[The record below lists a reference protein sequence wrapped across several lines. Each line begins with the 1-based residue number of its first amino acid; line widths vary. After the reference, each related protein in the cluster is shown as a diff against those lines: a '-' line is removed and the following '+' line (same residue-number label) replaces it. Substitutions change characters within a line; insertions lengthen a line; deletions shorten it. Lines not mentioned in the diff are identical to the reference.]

1 MIDRRSFIKVDVFV
15 PAPGPLG
22 TGQLDRRVH
31 LEIFAGMAPVPIL
44 TAEDI
49 VLQKLRWFQLGGE
62 LSDRQ
67 WRDVLSVLRGS
78 RADLDDGYLTS
89 VAAGAGLAEILER
102 ARRDVSKP

>member
-1 MIDRRSFIKVDVFV
+1 V
-15 PAPGPLG
+15 PALVPLG